1 MPASAP
7 SLRQCVRTA
16 AWFAFPSPT
25 GCRGVFGRLP
35 RCLGL
40 MRPPRAFIVFR
51 GTPGDV
57 KVDGR
62 VKVAVDD
69 QSALVADVYAFLE
82 GQFGFHRPAV
92 RAYLAAWIPTVD
104 DVESC
109 AG

>member
-1 MPASAP
+1 
-7 SLRQCVRTA
+7 
-16 AWFAFPSPT
+16 
-25 GCRGVFGRLP
+25 
-35 RCLGL
+35 

-92 RAYLAAWIPTVD
+92 RQQYRPEKQLSKCQLQESPRFTQTVA
-104 DVESC
+104 VQKKHHCNPLHLKKYKIMGHLHNIAS
-109 AG
+109 A